1 MFEGHALQVQESQ
14 IERVPLVRS
23 APVAQTTPH
32 IVQTIAPLISPYL
45 WKVCLL
51 LGISFTGFALPL
63 FATVDDVTPAVM
75 LMNGVVVF
83 MRAFGAFGV
92 IAYLFALCY
101 EIGYFEREWQLHAE
115 ERRARLPGPKP
126 QTLHLTIDKTNE
138 AGYPHQESRT
148 IVNPPSLEFL
158 SWLWWSQ
165 GPGGRIPGERSI
177 EAQWHATADGWLDTI
192 AKEGFLEKTGA
203 NDNAPRRFVSGV
215 TFVELCARFGHS
227 PTPEQI
233 TDAIA
238 GVRGQRTAPAPHA
251 EPAKT
256 TVDVQK

>member
-1 MFEGHALQVQESQ
+1 MFEGHALETPQ
-14 IERVPLVRS
+14 IDRFPLRS
-23 APVAQTTPH
+23 APATHDAPH
-32 IVQTIAPLISPYL
+32 VVQTIAPILSPYL
-45 WKVCLL
+45 WKMSLL
-51 LGISFTGFALPL
+51 LGISFAGFSVPVFELVPE
-63 FATVDDVTPAVM
+63 VTPGIAAYNCFVI
-75 LMNGVVVF
+75 F
-83 MRAFGAFGV
+83 MRAFGGFGFLC
-92 IAYLFALCY
+92 YLVAAAY
-101 EIGYFEREWQLHAE
+101 EIGHFEREWQLHAE
-115 ERRARLPGPKP
+115 ERRAKLPGPKP
-126 QTLHLTIDKTNE
+126 QAVNLTINKTTE
-138 AGYPHQESRT
+138 TGTFHQESRT

-165 GPGGRIPGERSI
+165 GPGGRIPGERAI

-192 AKEGFLEKTGA
+192 AKEGFLEKTGT

-227 PTPEQI
+227 PTPDQI

-238 GVRGQRTAPAPHA
+238 GVRGQRTAPAPHP